1 MSVTW
6 YCFFHHGDSTRSLS
20 DADRRKSGSTPF
32 ASPPIS
38 RRRMSIRLRPP
49 PIPVRAK
56 MSLPRW
62 LSSSNSPTSR
72 TVRGHS
78 GKTLAWDGSPMSD
91 SCQAWPGR
99 RCRNRECFVA
109 TMPSPI
115 PPVTPRPA
123 YIPILST
130 TRARRRTSKPGSTIT
145 WSSTR
150 PLVANLPGVRAVT
163 VDTPA
168 VIVSGLPFRFSGAL
182 LRNKAVFDSAEA
194 LSVALSSPAR
204 DALRADVAA
213 FPEFLGGSVH
223 VPMETLGV
231 PGAISPDTGP
241 GLDPFHLAPS
251 NS

>member
-20 DADRRKSGSTPF
+20 DADRRKAVDAVRISPDLQAAYVHTPPSAPHPRAGEDVAPALALELEF
-32 ASPPIS
+32 ANVTDCERALRQDTGLGRIADAGFVPSLAGAS
-38 RRRMSIRLRPP
+38 VSQQGMLRRHYAVADPASHT
-49 PIPVRAK
+49 AT
-56 MSLPRW
+56 SLYTYLVHYPGPAE
-62 LSSSNSPTSR
+62 NE
-72 TVRGHS
+72 
-78 GKTLAWDGSPMSD
+78 
-91 SCQAWPGR
+91 QAWLDHYM
-99 RCRNRECFVA
+99 VKHA
-109 TMPSPI
+109 
-115 PPVTPRPA
+115 
-123 YIPILST
+123 
-130 TRARRRTSKPGSTIT
+130 
-145 WSSTR
+145 

-231 PGAISPDTGP
+231 PRRDLAGHRT